1 MTVHLRRKVALRATF
16 LTLPAMPDTQ
26 ASRMSEDP
34 WRVFKIMAE
43 FVESFDTL
51 SRLGPA
57 VTVFGSARTQPED
70 VYYKAAVAIG
80 EGLAKE

>member
-1 MTVHLRRKVALRATF
+1 
-16 LTLPAMPDTQ
+16 
-26 ASRMSEDP
+26 MSEDP

-57 VTVFGSARTQPED
+57 VTIFGSAQ
-70 VYYKAAVAIG
+70 IG
-80 EGLAKE
+80 RAHV